1 MELDFRKNT
10 VPRGGCRILERG
22 GRSNL
27 LGLDA
32 KRGGGSGGAALVLIN
47 IKKPTS
53 WAILDHSTLDPI
65 LEPLYVR
72 QISGGS
78 CIDSFFSVDIGA
90 IVLSLKC
97 ENIE

>member
-1 MELDFRKNT
+1 MQDFGKGGGVQLIRSRRKKGG
-10 VPRGGCRILERG
+10 VGGCSFG
-22 GRSNL
+22 PY
-27 LGLDA
+27 
-32 KRGGGSGGAALVLIN
+32 